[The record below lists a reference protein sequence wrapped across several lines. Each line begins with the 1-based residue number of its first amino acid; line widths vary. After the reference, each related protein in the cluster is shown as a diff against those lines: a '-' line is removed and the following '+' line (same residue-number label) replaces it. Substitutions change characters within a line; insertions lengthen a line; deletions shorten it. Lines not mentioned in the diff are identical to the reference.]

1 MEYIKK
7 QLSRN
12 DILRALP
19 NGNVAEIG
27 VARGEYS
34 ASILKFNNPNK
45 LYLIDIWA
53 EIDLSYK
60 DTNMPEQE
68 IQESRFNDI
77 KKIYHN
83 NSAVEIIRK
92 KSDEAAQL
100 FDNFF
105 FDWVYIDADHSYQG
119 CLSDLNCYD
128 KLVKETGYI
137 LGHDFGNII
146 KKGYGVRK
154 AVFEFI
160 MKNNYFFTYL
170 TLDEQ
175 KEIIINNKKTL
186 FKNGS
191 FVISKNEQSHKI
203 FKKKL
208 TALKNELDR
217 I

>member
-27 VARGEYS
+27 VARGKYS

-53 EIDLSYK
+53 KIDLSYK

-100 FDNFF
+100 FENSF

-119 CLSDLNCYD
+119 CLRDLNCYD

-137 LGHDFGNII
+137 LGHDFGNVI
-146 KKGYGVRK
+146 KRGYGVRK

-175 KEIIINNKKTL
+175 KEIIISNKKIL

-203 FKKKL
+203 LKKKL

>member
-92 KSDEAAQL
+92 K
-100 FDNFF
+100 
-105 FDWVYIDADHSYQG
+105 
-119 CLSDLNCYD
+119 
-128 KLVKETGYI
+128 K
-137 LGHDFGNII
+137 
-146 KKGYGVRK
+146 R
-154 AVFEFI
+154 
-160 MKNNYFFTYL
+160 
-170 TLDEQ
+170 
-175 KEIIINNKKTL
+175 
-186 FKNGS
+186 
-191 FVISKNEQSHKI
+191 
-203 FKKKL
+203 
-208 TALKNELDR
+208 
-217 I
+217 